1 MKRMLQEYFRNMQYN
16 FIAIEGNIGS
26 GKTSLSTMLAE
37 EFGAK
42 LILEQFADNPFLP
55 KFYKDQKKYAFP
67 LEMSFLAERYQQL
80 SDETIQPELF
90 SPFIIS
96 DYYVFK
102 SLIFAE
108 ITLEEEEFK
117 LYKRLFMMMYSNL
130 VKPDLFVYLYQ
141 NTDRL
146 LENIKKRGRDYEK
159 DIDANYLEM
168 IHKGYLDFVKKQKGL
183 KVLVVDV
190 SKIDFVNNEVDYQK
204 LKETILNTSYSADY
218 SFVSL

>member
-1 MKRMLQEYFRNMQYN
+1 MQHN

-26 GKTSLSTMLAE
+26 GKTSLSTMISE

-55 KFYKDQKKYAFP
+55 KFYDEPKKYAFP

-80 SDETIQPELF
+80 SDETSQPDLF

-108 ITLEEEEFK
+108 ITLEPEEFK
-117 LYKRLFMMMYSNL
+117 LYKRLFMMMYNNL
-130 VKPDLFVYLYQ
+130 AKPDLFVYLYQ
-141 NTDRL
+141 NTDKL
-146 LENIKKRGRDYEK
+146 LKNIQKRGRSYEL
-159 DIDANYLEM
+159 DIQANYLEK
-168 IHKGYLDFVKKQKGL
+168 IHKGYLDFIKKQLDL
-183 KVLVVDV
+183 KILVIDV
-190 SKIDFVNNEVDYQK
+190 SNIDFVES
-204 LKETILNTSYSADY
+204 KENYELIKNTILSNSYSGNY

>member
-1 MKRMLQEYFRNMQYN
+1 MQYN

-26 GKTSLSTMLAE
+26 GKTSLSKMLAE
-37 EFGAK
+37 EFNAK

-117 LYKRLFMMMYSNL
+117 LYKRLFMMMYNNL

-159 DIDANYLEM
+159 DIQANYLEM
-168 IHKGYLDFVKKQKGL
+168 IHKGYIDFVKKQNEMKI
-183 KVLVVDV
+183 LVVDV
-190 SKIDFVNNEVDYQK
+190 SKIDFVNNEADYKK
-204 LKETILNTSYSADY
+204 LRETILNTSYSTDY

>member
-1 MKRMLQEYFRNMQYN
+1 MEYN

-26 GKTSLSTMLAE
+26 GKTSLSKMLAE
-37 EFGAK
+37 EFHAK

-55 KFYKDQKKYAFP
+55 KFYEDQKKYAFP

-90 SPFIIS
+90 SPFIVS

-108 ITLEEEEFK
+108 ITLEQEEFK
-117 LYKRLFMMMYSNL
+117 LYKRLFMMMYNNL

-146 LENIKKRGRDYEK
+146 LDNIKNRGRTYEK
-159 DIDANYLEM
+159 EIRANYLEL
-168 IHKGYLDFVKKQKGL
+168 IHKGYMSFVKKQNEL
-183 KVLVVDV
+183 KVLVIDV
-190 SKIDFVNNEVDYQK
+190 SEIDFVNNKEDYIK
-204 LKETILNTSYSADY
+204 LKNIILNTSYSVDY
-218 SFVSL
+218 SFIVA

>member
-1 MKRMLQEYFRNMQYN
+1 MQYN

-26 GKTSLSTMLAE
+26 GKTTLSKMLADE
-37 EFGAK
+37 YGSK
-42 LILEQFADNPFLP
+42 LIQEQFADNPFLP

-80 SDETIQPELF
+80 SDETSQPDLF

-117 LYKRLFMMMYSNL
+117 LYKRLFMMMYNNL

-159 DIDANYLEM
+159 DISANYLEM
-168 IHKGYLDFVKKQKGL
+168 INKGYLDFIKRQTKL
-183 KVLVVDV
+183 KILVIDV
-190 SKIDFVNNEVDYQK
+190 SRIDFVNNKEDYQK
-204 LKETILNTSYSADY
+204 LKEVILNASNTSNY
-218 SFVSL
+218 SFVQL

>member
-1 MKRMLQEYFRNMQYN
+1 MQYN
-16 FIAIEGNIGS
+16 FISIEGNIGS
-26 GKTSLSTMLAE
+26 GKTTLSSMLAE

-55 KFYKDQKKYAFP
+55 KFYADQKKYAFP

-80 SDETIQPELF
+80 SDETIQPDLF

-108 ITLEEEEFK
+108 ITLETEEFK
-117 LYKRLFMMMYSNL
+117 LYKRLFMMMYNNL

-146 LENIKKRGRDYEK
+146 LENIKNRGRDYEK
-159 DIDANYLEM
+159 GIEANYLEM
-168 IHKGYLDFVKKQKGL
+168 INKGYLDFIKQQKGL
-183 KVLVVDV
+183 KVLVLDV
-190 SKIDFVNNEVDYQK
+190 SNIDFVKNKNEYEK
-204 LKETILNTSYSADY
+204 LKEIILNTTLSSDY
-218 SFVSL
+218 SFVSV

>member
-1 MKRMLQEYFRNMQYN
+1 MQYN
-16 FIAIEGNIGS
+16 FIAVEGNIGS
-26 GKTSLSTMLAE
+26 GKTSLSKMLAE

-108 ITLEEEEFK
+108 VTLEEEEFK
-117 LYKRLFMMMYSNL
+117 LYKRLFLMMYNNL

-141 NTDRL
+141 STDRL

-159 DIDANYLEM
+159 NIEANYLEM
-168 IHKGYLDFVKKQKGL
+168 INKGYLNFIKSQSGL
-183 KVLVVDV
+183 KILVVDV
-190 SKIDFVNNEVDYQK
+190 SKIDFVNNDEDYQK
-204 LKETILNTSYSADY
+204 LKEVILKTNYTSDY
-218 SFVSL
+218 SFVHM

>member
-1 MKRMLQEYFRNMQYN
+1 MQYN

-26 GKTSLSTMLAE
+26 GKTSLSKMLADE
-37 EFGAK
+37 YGSK
-42 LILEQFADNPFLP
+42 LIQEQFADNPFLP

-80 SDETIQPELF
+80 SDETIQPDLF

-117 LYKRLFMMMYSNL
+117 LYKRLFMMMYNNL

-159 DIDANYLEM
+159 DIQANYLEM
-168 IHKGYLDFVKKQKGL
+168 INKGYLDFIKKQTKL
-183 KVLVVDV
+183 KILVIDV
-190 SKIDFVNNEVDYQK
+190 SRIDFVNNKEDYQK
-204 LKETILNTSYSADY
+204 LKEVILNTSHTSDY
-218 SFVSL
+218 SFIQL

>member
-1 MKRMLQEYFRNMQYN
+1 MLQKYFRRMQYN

-26 GKTSLSTMLAE
+26 GKTSLSKMLAE
-37 EFGAK
+37 EFSAK

-55 KFYKDQKKYAFP
+55 KFYEDQKKYAFP

-90 SPFIIS
+90 SPFILS

-108 ITLEEEEFK
+108 ITLEQEEFK
-117 LYKRLFMMMYSNL
+117 LYKRLFMMMYNNL
-130 VKPDLFVYLYQ
+130 VKPDLFIYLYQ

-146 LENIKKRGRDYEK
+146 LENIKNRGRDYEK
-159 DIDANYLEM
+159 DIESNYLEM
-168 IHKGYLDFVKKQKGL
+168 IHKGYMDFVKKQNGL
-183 KVLVVDV
+183 KVLVIDV
-190 SKIDFVNNEVDYQK
+190 SKIDFVNNKIDYSK
-204 LKETILNTSYSADY
+204 LKDVILNTSYSADY
-218 SFVSL
+218 SFVAL

>member
-1 MKRMLQEYFRNMQYN
+1 MEYN

-26 GKTSLSTMLAE
+26 GKTSLSKMLAE
-37 EFGAK
+37 EFQAK

-55 KFYKDQKKYAFP
+55 KFYEDQKKYAFP

-90 SPFIIS
+90 SPFIVS

-117 LYKRLFMMMYSNL
+117 LYRKLFMMMYNNL

-141 NTDRL
+141 KTDRL
-146 LENIKKRGRDYEK
+146 LDNIKNRGRVYEK
-159 DIDANYLEM
+159 DIKANYLEM
-168 IHKGYLDFVKKQKGL
+168 IHKGYMTFIKKHTGL
-183 KVLVVDV
+183 KVLVIDV
-190 SKIDFVNNEVDYQK
+190 SEIDFVNNDDDYIK
-204 LKETILNTSYSADY
+204 LKNIILNTSYSDHY
-218 SFVSL
+218 SFVVA

>member
-1 MKRMLQEYFRNMQYN
+1 MKYN

-26 GKTSLSTMLAE
+26 GKTSLSKMLSE
-37 EFGAK
+37 EYGAK

-80 SDETIQPELF
+80 SDETSQPDLF

-117 LYKRLFMMMYSNL
+117 LYRRLFMMMYNNL

-146 LENIKKRGRDYEK
+146 LENIKKRGREYERN
-159 DIDANYLEM
+159 IQANYLEK
-168 IHKGYLDFVKKQKGL
+168 INKGYLEFMKKQTNL
-183 KVLVVDV
+183 KILVVDV
-190 SKIDFVNNEVDYQK
+190 SKIDFVNNREDYQK
-204 LKETILNTSYSADY
+204 LKDIIINSEHISDY
-218 SFVSL
+218 SFVNL

>member
-1 MKRMLQEYFRNMQYN
+1 MQYN

-26 GKTSLSTMLAE
+26 GKTSLSKMLAE
-37 EFGAK
+37 EFDAK

-108 ITLEEEEFK
+108 VTLEEEEFK
-117 LYKRLFMMMYSNL
+117 LYKRLFLMMYNNL

-141 NTDRL
+141 STDRL

-159 DIDANYLEM
+159 DIESNYLKM
-168 IHKGYLDFVKKQKGL
+168 INKGYLNFIKSQTGL
-183 KVLVVDV
+183 KILVVDV
-190 SKIDFVNNEVDYQK
+190 SKIDFVNNDEDYQK
-204 LKETILNTSYSADY
+204 LKDVILKTSYTSDY
-218 SFVSL
+218 SFVQM

>member
-1 MKRMLQEYFRNMQYN
+1 MQYN

>member
-1 MKRMLQEYFRNMQYN
+1 MQYN

-26 GKTSLSTMLAE
+26 GKTSLSSMLAE

-67 LEMSFLAERYQQL
+67 LEMSFLAERYKQL

-90 SPFIIS
+90 SPFIVS

-117 LYKRLFMMMYSNL
+117 LYKRLFMMMYNNL

-146 LENIKKRGRDYEK
+146 LDNIQKRGREYEK
-159 DIDANYLEM
+159 DIRANYLEM
-168 IHKGYLDFVKKQKGL
+168 IHKGYIDFVKKQNEL

-190 SKIDFVNNEVDYQK
+190 SKIDFVNNENDYMK
-204 LKETILNTSYSADY
+204 LKEIILNTSYSTDY

>member
-1 MKRMLQEYFRNMQYN
+1 MQYS

-26 GKTSLSTMLAE
+26 GKTTLSKMIAE

-55 KFYKDQKKYAFP
+55 KFYEDKKKYAFP

-117 LYKRLFMMMYSNL
+117 LYKKLFMMMYNNL
-130 VKPDLFVYLYQ
+130 AKPDLFVYLYQ
-141 NTDRL
+141 DTDRL
-146 LENIKKRGRDYEK
+146 LENIEKRGRDYEK
-159 DIDANYLEM
+159 NIEANYLNM
-168 IHKGYLDFVKKQKGL
+168 IHKGYLNFIKKQTGL
-183 KVLVVDV
+183 KVLVIDV
-190 SKIDFVNNEVDYQK
+190 SKIDFVESKNDYQEIK
-204 LKETILNTSYSADY
+204 NIILNTSYTIDY
-218 SFVSL
+218 SFVRM

>member
-1 MKRMLQEYFRNMQYN
+1 MQYN

-26 GKTSLSTMLAE
+26 GKTTLSNMIAK

-42 LILEQFADNPFLP
+42 VILEQFADNPFLP
-55 KFYKDQKKYAFP
+55 KFYEDKKKYAFP

-117 LYKRLFMMMYSNL
+117 LYKKLFMMMYNNL
-130 VKPDLFVYLYQ
+130 AKPDLFVYLYQ
-141 NTDRL
+141 DTDRL
-146 LENIKKRGRDYEK
+146 LENIEKRGRDYEK
-159 DIDANYLEM
+159 NIEANYLNM
-168 IHKGYLDFVKKQKGL
+168 IHKGYLNFIKKQTGL
-183 KVLVVDV
+183 KVLVIDV
-190 SKIDFVNNEVDYQK
+190 SKIDFVESKNDYQEIK
-204 LKETILNTSYSADY
+204 NIILNTSYTIDY
-218 SFVSL
+218 SFVRM

>member
-1 MKRMLQEYFRNMQYN
+1 MQYN

-26 GKTSLSTMLAE
+26 GKTSLSSMLAE

-80 SDETIQPELF
+80 SDETVQPDLF
-90 SPFIIS
+90 SPFIVS

-141 NTDRL
+141 GTDRL
-146 LENIKKRGRDYEK
+146 LQNIKKRGRDYEK
-159 DIDANYLEM
+159 DIRSNYLEM
-168 IHKGYLDFVKKQKGL
+168 IHKGYIDFVKKQNEL

-190 SKIDFVNNEVDYQK
+190 SKIDFVNNKNDYLR
-204 LKETILNTSYSADY
+204 LKEVILNASYSTDY

>member
-1 MKRMLQEYFRNMQYN
+1 MKYN

-26 GKTSLSTMLAE
+26 GKTSLSKMLSE
-37 EFGAK
+37 EYGAK

-80 SDETIQPELF
+80 SDETSQLDLF

-117 LYKRLFMMMYSNL
+117 LYRRLFMMMYNNL

-146 LENIKKRGRDYEK
+146 LENIKKRGREYERN
-159 DIDANYLEM
+159 IQANYLEK
-168 IHKGYLDFVKKQKGL
+168 INKGYLEFMKKQTNL
-183 KVLVVDV
+183 KILVVDV
-190 SKIDFVNNEVDYQK
+190 SKIDFVNNREDYQK
-204 LKETILNTSYSADY
+204 LKDIIINSEHISDY
-218 SFVSL
+218 SFVNL

>member
-1 MKRMLQEYFRNMQYN
+1 MKYN

-26 GKTSLSTMLAE
+26 GKTSLSKMLSDE
-37 EFGAK
+37 YGAK

-80 SDETIQPELF
+80 SDETSQPDLF

-117 LYKRLFMMMYSNL
+117 LYRRLFMMMYNNL

-146 LENIKKRGRDYEK
+146 LENIKKRGREYERN
-159 DIDANYLEM
+159 IQANYLEK
-168 IHKGYLDFVKKQKGL
+168 INKGYLEFMKKQTNL
-183 KVLVVDV
+183 KILVVDV
-190 SKIDFVNNEVDYQK
+190 SKIDFVNNREDYQK
-204 LKETILNTSYSADY
+204 LKDIIINSEHISDY
-218 SFVSL
+218 SFVNL

>member
-1 MKRMLQEYFRNMQYN
+1 MQYN
-16 FIAIEGNIGS
+16 FVAIEGNIGS
-26 GKTSLSTMLAE
+26 GKTSLSKMFAK

-55 KFYKDQKKYAFP
+55 KFYKDKKKYAFP

-80 SDETIQPELF
+80 SDETSQPDLF
-90 SPFIIS
+90 SSFIVS

-108 ITLEEEEFK
+108 ITLEQEEFK

-146 LENIKKRGRDYEK
+146 LENIAKRGREYER
-159 DIDANYLEM
+159 DIDANYLKM
-168 IHKGYLDFVKKQKGL
+168 IHKGYIEFIKKQVGMKIL
-183 KVLVVDV
+183 IVDV
-190 SKIDFVNNEVDYQK
+190 SRIDFVNNKVDYDK
-204 LKETILNTSYSADY
+204 LKRIIIDTEYIEEYT
-218 SFVSL
+218 FVSI

>member
-1 MKRMLQEYFRNMQYN
+1 MQYN

-26 GKTSLSTMLAE
+26 GKTSLSKMLAE
-37 EFGAK
+37 EFNAK

-108 ITLEEEEFK
+108 VTLESEEFK
-117 LYKRLFMMMYSNL
+117 LYKRLFLMMYNNL

-141 NTDRL
+141 DTDRL

-168 IHKGYLDFVKKQKGL
+168 INKGYLDFIKRQAEL
-183 KVLVVDV
+183 KILVIDV
-190 SKIDFVNNEVDYQK
+190 SKIDFVNNKKDYQN
-204 LKETILNTSYSADY
+204 LKEVILKTSYISDY
-218 SFVSL
+218 TFVQM

>member
-1 MKRMLQEYFRNMQYN
+1 MQYN

-26 GKTSLSTMLAE
+26 GKTSLSKMLAK
-37 EFGAK
+37 EFSAK

-117 LYKRLFMMMYSNL
+117 LYKRLFMMMYNNL

-146 LENIKKRGRDYEK
+146 LENIKKRGRDYEM
-159 DIDANYLEM
+159 DIEANYLEM
-168 IHKGYLDFVKKQKGL
+168 INKGYLDFIKQQNEL
-183 KVLVVDV
+183 KILVVDV
-190 SKIDFVNNEVDYQK
+190 SKIDFVNNEGDYSK
-204 LKETILNTSYSADY
+204 LKEVILNTSYSADY
-218 SFVSL
+218 SFVAL

>member
-1 MKRMLQEYFRNMQYN
+1 MQYN

-26 GKTSLSTMLAE
+26 GKTSLSEMLSE

-90 SPFIIS
+90 SPFIVS

-117 LYKRLFMMMYSNL
+117 LYKRLFTMMYSNL

-146 LENIKKRGRDYEK
+146 LENIRKRGRSYEK
-159 DIDANYLEM
+159 DISSNYLEM
-168 IHKGYLDFVKKQKGL
+168 IHKGYIDFVKKQNEL
-183 KVLVVDV
+183 KVLVIDV
-190 SKIDFVNNEVDYQK
+190 SKIDFVNNKNDYLK
-204 LKETILNTSYSADY
+204 LKKIILNTTYSTDY
-218 SFVSL
+218 SFIAM

>member
-1 MKRMLQEYFRNMQYN
+1 MKYN

-26 GKTSLSTMLAE
+26 GKTSLSQMLAK
-37 EFGAK
+37 EFDAK

-55 KFYKDQKKYAFP
+55 KFYEDQKKYAFP

-108 ITLEEEEFK
+108 ITLEEEEFN
-117 LYKRLFMMMYSNL
+117 LYKRLFMMMYNNL

-159 DIDANYLEM
+159 DIAPNYLEM
-168 IHKGYLDFVKKQKGL
+168 IHKGYLDFMKKHNGL
-183 KVLVVDV
+183 KILVVDV
-190 SKIDFVNNEVDYQK
+190 SKIDFVNNVEDYKK
-204 LKETILNTSYSADY
+204 LKDAILNTSYSADY
-218 SFVSL
+218 SFIEL

>member
-1 MKRMLQEYFRNMQYN
+1 MEYN

-26 GKTSLSTMLAE
+26 GKTSLSKMLSE
-37 EFGAK
+37 EFGSK

-80 SDETIQPELF
+80 SDETSQPDLF
-90 SPFIIS
+90 SPFIVS

-117 LYKRLFMMMYSNL
+117 LYRRLFMMMYNNL

-159 DIDANYLEM
+159 DIQANYLEM
-168 IHKGYLDFVKKQKGL
+168 INKGYLEFIKRQTEL
-183 KVLVVDV
+183 KILVIDV
-190 SKIDFVNNEVDYQK
+190 SKIDFVNRKEDYQK
-204 LKETILNTSYSADY
+204 LKEVILNTSYDSNY
-218 SFVSL
+218 SFVNL